1 MKLFTKLTL
10 IFIFLFL
17 IGISVFEE
25 VITSRS
31 LNKINAYCSILEEE
45 IEDKEDIRTSKLA
58 LLVDNMQ
65 YDWTKNEST
74 MCYLVN
80 HKSIQE
86 IGAELSKMKNYLG
99 ENDVKEFKASLE
111 AIKFYSES
119 YLHFMGANVHNIL

>member
-1 MKLFTKLTL
+1 MKTFPKIVL

-17 IGISVFEE
+17 VFITVYEE
-25 VITSRS
+25 VLTSNS
-31 LNKINAYCSILEEE
+31 LNKINSYCFVLEEE
-45 IEDKEDIRTSKLA
+45 IEGLDDIRTLKLS

-65 YDWTKNEST
+65 YDWQKDEGM

-86 IGAELSKMKNYLG
+86 IGAELAKMKNYLG

>member
-1 MKLFTKLTL
+1 MK
-10 IFIFLFL
+10 IFPKIMLAIIFLFL
-17 IGISVFEE
+17 VGISIAEE
-25 VITSRS
+25 KITGSS
-31 LNKINAYCSILEEE
+31 LNSVNEDCYILEEK
-45 IEDKEDIRTSKLA
+45 IEGREDLRTQELC

-65 YDWTKNEST
+65 YDWITSESS

-86 IGAELSKMKNYLG
+86 IGAELAKMKNYLS

>member
-25 VITSRS
+25 CITSSS
-31 LNKINAYCSILEEE
+31 LNQINTYCSILEEE
-45 IEDKEDIRTSKLA
+45 IEGKEDIRTVRLA

-65 YDWTKNEST
+65 YDWIKNEST

-86 IGAELSKMKNYLG
+86 IGAELAKMKNYLG

-111 AIKFYSES
+111 SIKFYSES

>member
-25 VITSRS
+25 VVTSRS
-31 LNKINAYCSILEEE
+31 LNVVNAYCSVLEEE
-45 IEDKEDIRTSKLA
+45 IEDKSDIRTCKLA

-65 YDWTKNEST
+65 YDWTKNESM

>member
-1 MKLFTKLTL
+1 MKTFPKIVL

-17 IGISVFEE
+17 VFISIYEE
-25 VITSRS
+25 VVTSNS
-31 LNKINAYCSILEEE
+31 LNKINNYCFVLEEE
-45 IEDKEDIRTSKLA
+45 IEGLEDIRTAKLT

-65 YDWTKNEST
+65 YDWIRDESR

-86 IGAELSKMKNYLG
+86 IGAELAKMKNYLG